1 MKISVVIPTFN
12 RISLVARAIDS
23 VLKQSLNPYEII
35 VVDDG
40 SDDGTSEMIKNKYK
54 SIKLIQQQNNG
65 VSAARNNGIKHA
77 KGDWIG
83 LLDSDDEWTEKKL
96 ENKAD
101 RLVKTPEYDFC
112 HTNEIWIRNGVRV
125 NQRKKHEKYG
135 GYIFDKCLD
144 ICRISPS
151 SVLFRKNILD
161 HIGWFD
167 SQLPVCE
174 DYDLWLRITSEY
186 RILFIDEPLIIKYG
200 GHDDQ
205 LSHSVESIEFFRIKS
220 LENLLDRTELS
231 TSNRVLA
238 IQMIIKKYNIYLSGL
253 VKRKKQS
260 EARQIK
266 EKRQNEIVCHS
277 FSRIKLR

>member
-12 RISLVARAIDS
+12 RIRLVARAIDS

-40 SDDGTSEMIKNKYK
+40 SEDGTSEMIQNKYS
-54 SIKLIQQQNNG
+54 SIKLIRQQNNG
-65 VSAARNNGIKHA
+65 VSAARNKGIKHA

-83 LLDSDDEWTEKKL
+83 LLDSDDEWKEKKL
-96 ENKAD
+96 ENQAD
-101 RLVKTPEYDFC
+101 RLIKTPEYDFC

-161 HIGWFD
+161 HVGWFD
-167 SQLPVCE
+167 DQLPVCE
-174 DYDLWLRITSEY
+174 DYDLWLRITAEY

-205 LSHSVESIEFFRIKS
+205 LSRSVESIEFFRIKS

-231 TSNRVLA
+231 TNNRVLA
-238 IQMIIKKYNIYLSGL
+238 IQMIIKKYNIYLNGL

-260 EARQIK
+260 EAQQIK
-266 EKRQNEIVCHS
+266 EK
-277 FSRIKLR
+277 IKFWKKDMIEY

>member
-40 SDDGTSEMIKNKYK
+40 SDDGTSEMIQNKYK

-77 KGDWIG
+77 KGDWIA

-96 ENKAD
+96 ENQVD
-101 RLVKTPEYDFC
+101 RLIKTPEYDFC

-161 HIGWFD
+161 HVGWFD
-167 SQLPVCE
+167 DQLPVCE
-174 DYDLWLRITSEY
+174 DYDLWLRITAEY
-186 RILFIDEPLIIKYG
+186 RILFIDDPLIIKYG

-205 LSHSVESIEFFRIKS
+205 LSHGVEGIEFFRIKS
-220 LENLLDRTELS
+220 LENLLEGSELS
-231 TSNRVLA
+231 TDNRLLS
-238 IQMIIKKYNIYLSGL
+238 IQMIIKKYNIYLNGL
-253 VKRKKQS
+253 VKRKKQG
-260 EARQIK
+260 EADQIK
-266 EKRQNEIVCHS
+266 EK
-277 FSRIKLR
+277 IKFWKKDMIEY

>member
-40 SDDGTSEMIKNKYK
+40 SDDGTSEMIQNKYK

-77 KGDWIG
+77 KGDWIA

-96 ENKAD
+96 ENQVD
-101 RLVKTPEYDFC
+101 RLIKTPEYDFC

-161 HIGWFD
+161 HVGWFD
-167 SQLPVCE
+167 DQLPVCE
-174 DYDLWLRITSEY
+174 DYDLWLRITAEY
-186 RILFIDEPLIIKYG
+186 RILFIDDPLIIKYG

-205 LSHSVESIEFFRIKS
+205 LSHGVEGIEFFRIKS
-220 LENLLDRTELS
+220 LENLLERSELS
-231 TSNRVLA
+231 TDNRILA
-238 IQMIIKKYNIYLSGL
+238 VQMIIKKYNIYLNGL
-253 VKRKKQS
+253 VKRKKQG
-260 EARQIK
+260 EADQIK
-266 EKRQNEIVCHS
+266 EK
-277 FSRIKLR
+277 IKFWKKDIIEY

>member
-40 SDDGTSEMIKNKYK
+40 SDDGTSEMIQNKYK
-54 SIKLIQQQNNG
+54 SVKLIQQQNNG

-77 KGDWIG
+77 KGDWIA
-83 LLDSDDEWTEKKL
+83 LLDSDDEWIEKKL
-96 ENKAD
+96 ENQVD
-101 RLVKTPEYDFC
+101 RLIKTPEYDFC

-205 LSHSVESIEFFRIKS
+205 LSRSVESIEFFRIKS

-231 TSNRVLA
+231 TNNRVLA
-238 IQMIIKKYNIYLSGL
+238 IQMIIKKYNIYLNGL

-260 EARQIK
+260 EAQKIK
-266 EKRQNEIVCHS
+266 EK
-277 FSRIKLR
+277 IKFWKKDMIEY

>member
-12 RISLVARAIDS
+12 RIRLVARAIDS

-40 SDDGTSEMIKNKYK
+40 SDDGTSEMIQNKYK

-65 VSAARNNGIKHA
+65 VSAARNKGIEHA

-96 ENKAD
+96 ENQAD
-101 RLVKTPEYDFC
+101 RLIKTPEYDFC

-125 NQRKKHEKYG
+125 NQRKKHKKYG
-135 GYIFDKCLD
+135 GYIFGKCLD

-161 HIGWFD
+161 HVGWFD
-167 SQLPVCE
+167 NQLPVCE

-231 TSNRVLA
+231 TDNRVLA
-238 IQMIIKKYNIYLSGL
+238 IQMIIKKYNIYLNGL

-260 EARQIK
+260 EAQKIK
-266 EKRQNEIVCHS
+266 EK
-277 FSRIKLR
+277 IKFWKKDMIEY

>member
-40 SDDGTSEMIKNKYK
+40 PDDGTSEMIQNKYK

-77 KGDWIG
+77 KGDWIA

-96 ENKAD
+96 ENQVD
-101 RLVKTPEYDFC
+101 RLIKTPEYDFC

-161 HIGWFD
+161 HVGWFD
-167 SQLPVCE
+167 DQLPVCE
-174 DYDLWLRITSEY
+174 DYDLWLRITAEY
-186 RILFIDEPLIIKYG
+186 RILFIDDPLIIKYG

-205 LSHSVESIEFFRIKS
+205 LSHGVEGIEFFRIKS
-220 LENLLDRTELS
+220 LENLLEGSELS
-231 TSNRVLA
+231 ADNRLLS
-238 IQMIIKKYNIYLSGL
+238 IQMIIKKYNIYLNGL
-253 VKRKKQS
+253 VKRKKQG
-260 EARQIK
+260 EADQIK
-266 EKRQNEIVCHS
+266 EK
-277 FSRIKLR
+277 IKFWKKDMIEY

>member
-40 SDDGTSEMIKNKYK
+40 SDDGTSEMINNKYK

-96 ENKAD
+96 ENQANK
-101 RLVKTPEYDFC
+101 LIKTPEYDFC

-266 EKRQNEIVCHS
+266 EK
-277 FSRIKLR
+277 IKFWKKDMIEY

>member
-40 SDDGTSEMIKNKYK
+40 SDDGTSEMIQNKYK

-65 VSAARNNGIKHA
+65 VSAARNKGIKHA

-96 ENKAD
+96 ENQVD
-101 RLVKTPEYDFC
+101 RLIKTPEYDFC

-161 HIGWFD
+161 HVGWFD
-167 SQLPVCE
+167 DQLPVCE
-174 DYDLWLRITSEY
+174 DYDLWLRITAEY
-186 RILFIDEPLIIKYG
+186 RILFIDDPLIIKYG

-205 LSHSVESIEFFRIKS
+205 LSHGVEGIEFFRIKS
-220 LENLLDRTELS
+220 LENLLERSELS
-231 TSNRVLA
+231 TDNRILS
-238 IQMIIKKYNIYLSGL
+238 IQMIIKKYNIYLNGL
-253 VKRKKQS
+253 VKRKKQG
-260 EARQIK
+260 EADQIE
-266 EKRQNEIVCHS
+266 EK
-277 FSRIKLR
+277 IKFWKKDMIEY

>member
-40 SDDGTSEMIKNKYK
+40 SEDGTSEMIQNKYN
-54 SIKLIQQQNNG
+54 SIKLIRQQNNG
-65 VSAARNNGIKHA
+65 VSAARNKGIKHA

-96 ENKAD
+96 ENQAD
-101 RLVKTPEYDFC
+101 RLIKTPEYDFC

-205 LSHSVESIEFFRIKS
+205 LSRSVESIEFFRIKS

-231 TSNRVLA
+231 TNNRVLA
-238 IQMIIKKYNIYLSGL
+238 IQMIIKKYNIYLNGL
-253 VKRKKQS
+253 VKRKKRS
-260 EARQIK
+260 EAQKIK
-266 EKRQNEIVCHS
+266 EK
-277 FSRIKLR
+277 IKFWKKDMIEY

>member
-40 SDDGTSEMIKNKYK
+40 SDDGTSEMIQNKYK

-77 KGDWIG
+77 KGDWIA

-96 ENKAD
+96 ENQVD
-101 RLVKTPEYDFC
+101 RLIKTPEYDFC

-161 HIGWFD
+161 HVGWFD
-167 SQLPVCE
+167 NQLPVCE
-174 DYDLWLRITSEY
+174 DYDLWLRITAEY
-186 RILFIDEPLIIKYG
+186 RILFIDDPLIIKYG

-205 LSHSVESIEFFRIKS
+205 LSHGVEGIEFFRIKS
-220 LENLLDRTELS
+220 LENLLERSKLS
-231 TSNRVLA
+231 TDNRILS
-238 IQMIIKKYNIYLSGL
+238 IQMIIKKYNIYLNGL
-253 VKRKKQS
+253 VKRKKQG
-260 EARQIK
+260 EADQIK
-266 EKRQNEIVCHS
+266 EK
-277 FSRIKLR
+277 IKFWKKDMIEY

>member
-40 SDDGTSEMIKNKYK
+40 SDDGTSEMIQNNYK

-65 VSAARNNGIKHA
+65 VSAARNKGIKHA

-96 ENKAD
+96 ENQAD
-101 RLVKTPEYDFC
+101 RLIKTPEYDFC

-174 DYDLWLRITSEY
+174 DYDPWLRITSEY

-220 LENLLDRTELS
+220 LENLLESTELS
-231 TSNRVLA
+231 TNNRVLA
-238 IQMIIKKYNIYLSGL
+238 IQMIIKKYNIYLNGL
-253 VKRKKQS
+253 VKRKKQG
-260 EARQIK
+260 EADQIE
-266 EKRQNEIVCHS
+266 EK
-277 FSRIKLR
+277 IKFWKKDMIEY

>member
-12 RISLVARAIDS
+12 RIRLVARAIDS

-40 SDDGTSEMIKNKYK
+40 SDDGTSEMIQNKYK

-65 VSAARNNGIKHA
+65 VSAARNKGIEHA

-96 ENKAD
+96 ENQAD
-101 RLVKTPEYDFC
+101 RLIKTPEYDFC

-125 NQRKKHEKYG
+125 NQRKKHKKYG
-135 GYIFDKCLD
+135 GYIFGKCLD

-161 HIGWFD
+161 HVGWFD
-167 SQLPVCE
+167 NQLPVCE

-186 RILFIDEPLIIKYG
+186 RILFIDEPLVIKYG

-231 TSNRVLA
+231 TNNRVLA
-238 IQMIIKKYNIYLSGL
+238 IQMIIKKYNIYLNGL

-260 EARQIK
+260 EAQKIK
-266 EKRQNEIVCHS
+266 EK
-277 FSRIKLR
+277 IKFWKKDMIEY

>member
-40 SDDGTSEMIKNKYK
+40 SDDGTSEMIQNKYK

-77 KGDWIG
+77 KGDWIA

-96 ENKAD
+96 ENQVD
-101 RLVKTPEYDFC
+101 RLIKTPEYDFC

-161 HIGWFD
+161 HVGWFD
-167 SQLPVCE
+167 DQLPVCE
-174 DYDLWLRITSEY
+174 DYDLWLRITAEY
-186 RILFIDEPLIIKYG
+186 RILFIDDPLIIKYG

-205 LSHSVESIEFFRIKS
+205 LSHGVEGIEFFRIKS
-220 LENLLDRTELS
+220 LENLLERSELS
-231 TSNRVLA
+231 TDNRILS
-238 IQMIIKKYNIYLSGL
+238 IQMIIKKYNIYLNGL
-253 VKRKKQS
+253 VKRKKQG
-260 EARQIK
+260 EADQIK
-266 EKRQNEIVCHS
+266 EK
-277 FSRIKLR
+277 IKFWKKDMIEY

>member
-40 SDDGTSEMIKNKYK
+40 SDDGTSEMIQNKYK

-77 KGDWIG
+77 KGDWIA
-83 LLDSDDEWTEKKL
+83 LLDSDDEWIEKKL
-96 ENKAD
+96 ENQVD
-101 RLVKTPEYDFC
+101 RLIKTPEYDFC

-161 HIGWFD
+161 HVGWFD
-167 SQLPVCE
+167 DQLPVCE
-174 DYDLWLRITSEY
+174 DYDLWLRITAEY
-186 RILFIDEPLIIKYG
+186 RILFIDDPLIIKYG

-205 LSHSVESIEFFRIKS
+205 LSHGVEGIEFFRIKS
-220 LENLLDRTELS
+220 LENLLEGSELS
-231 TSNRVLA
+231 TDNRILS
-238 IQMIIKKYNIYLSGL
+238 IQMIIKKYNIYLNGL
-253 VKRKKQS
+253 VKRKKQG
-260 EARQIK
+260 EADQIK
-266 EKRQNEIVCHS
+266 EK
-277 FSRIKLR
+277 IKFWKKDMIEY

>member
-40 SDDGTSEMIKNKYK
+40 SDDGTSEMIQNKYK

-77 KGDWIG
+77 KGDWIA

-96 ENKAD
+96 ENQVD
-101 RLVKTPEYDFC
+101 RLIKTPEYDFC

-161 HIGWFD
+161 HVGWFD
-167 SQLPVCE
+167 DQLPVCE
-174 DYDLWLRITSEY
+174 DYDLWLRITAEY
-186 RILFIDEPLIIKYG
+186 RILFIDDPLIIKYG

-205 LSHSVESIEFFRIKS
+205 LSHGVEGIEFFRIKS
-220 LENLLDRTELS
+220 LENLLERSELS
-231 TSNRVLA
+231 TDNRILS
-238 IQMIIKKYNIYLSGL
+238 IQMIIKKYNIYLNGL
-253 VKRKKQS
+253 VKRKKQG
-260 EARQIK
+260 EAQQIK
-266 EKRQNEIVCHS
+266 EK
-277 FSRIKLR
+277 IKFWKKDMIEY

>member
-12 RISLVARAIDS
+12 RIRLVARAIDS

-40 SDDGTSEMIKNKYK
+40 SDDGTSEMIQNKYK
-54 SIKLIQQQNNG
+54 SIKLIQEQNNG
-65 VSAARNNGIKHA
+65 VSAARNKGIEHA

-96 ENKAD
+96 ENQAD
-101 RLVKTPEYDFC
+101 RLIKTPEYDFC

-205 LSHSVESIEFFRIKS
+205 LSRSVESIEFFRIKS
-220 LENLLDRTELS
+220 LENLLESTELS
-231 TSNRVLA
+231 TNNRVLA
-238 IQMIIKKYNIYLSGL
+238 IQMIIKKYNIYLNGL

-260 EARQIK
+260 EAQQIK
-266 EKRQNEIVCHS
+266 EK
-277 FSRIKLR
+277 IKFWKKDMIEY

>member
-96 ENKAD
+96 ENQAD
-101 RLVKTPEYDFC
+101 RLIKTPEYDFC

-161 HIGWFD
+161 HVGWFD

-205 LSHSVESIEFFRIKS
+205 LSHSVEGIEFFRIKS
-220 LENLLDRTELS
+220 LENLLERSELS
-231 TSNRVLA
+231 TDNRILA
-238 IQMIIKKYNIYLSGL
+238 IQMIIKKYNIYLNGL
-253 VKRKKQS
+253 VKRKKQG
-260 EARQIK
+260 EADQI
-266 EKRQNEIVCHS
+266 EKK
-277 FSRIKLR
+277 IKFWKKDMIEY